1 MSFPFSVRSPQWL
14 RSKWWALKKHV
25 PESETTAFQGM
36 YLLSITLNI
45 WLVASE
51 YFFMALSQSSGNLL
65 MQPPTCYK
73 IWPYLRVDLIK
84 ADGGFVACEFTSRL
98 SGLGST
104 RTQ

>member
-36 YLLSITLNI
+36 YSPLSVTLNI

-51 YFFMALSQSSGNLL
+51 YFLMALSQSSGNLS
-65 MQPPTCYK
+65 MQPPTGRK
-73 IWPYLRVDLIK
+73 QM
-84 ADGGFVACEFTSRL
+84 VASWL
-98 SGLGST
+98 VS
-104 RTQ
+104 